1 MKLQIST
8 ACQGHGRC
16 YTLAPQLLS
25 SDDEGY
31 VTISGG
37 DPIEVPEDMREL
49 AENVVGQ
56 LPRERDQPDRR
67 LAGCAAWSSSAPR
80 WPGCAPRRPHGRPNS
95 TASW

>member
-1 MKLQIST
+1 VKLKIST

-37 DPIEVPEDMREL
+37 DPIEVPEELREL
-49 AENVVGQ
+49 AENVVGSCPENAIS
-56 LPRERDQPDRR
+56 LIDD
-67 LAGCAAWSSSAPR
+67 
-80 WPGCAPRRPHGRPNS
+80 
-95 TASW
+95 

>member
-25 SDDEGY
+25 SDEEGY

-49 AENVVGQ
+49 AENVVGSCPENAIS
-56 LPRERDQPDRR
+56 LTDD
-67 LAGCAAWSSSAPR
+67 
-80 WPGCAPRRPHGRPNS
+80 
-95 TASW
+95 

>member
-25 SDDEGY
+25 SDNEGY

-37 DPIEVPEDMREL
+37 DPIEVPDDLREL
-49 AENVVGQ
+49 AQDVEGSCPENAIS
-56 LPRERDQPDRR
+56 LIDD
-67 LAGCAAWSSSAPR
+67 
-80 WPGCAPRRPHGRPNS
+80 
-95 TASW
+95 

>member
-49 AENVVGQ
+49 AEDVVGSCPENAIT
-56 LPRERDQPDRR
+56 LTDD
-67 LAGCAAWSSSAPR
+67 
-80 WPGCAPRRPHGRPNS
+80 
-95 TASW
+95 

>member
-1 MKLQIST
+1 VKLQIST

-37 DPIEVPEDMREL
+37 DPIDVPDDLREL
-49 AENVVGQ
+49 AEDVVGSCPENAIS
-56 LPRERDQPDRR
+56 LIDE
-67 LAGCAAWSSSAPR
+67 
-80 WPGCAPRRPHGRPNS
+80 
-95 TASW
+95 

>member
-1 MKLQIST
+1 MKLSIST

-37 DPIEVPEDMREL
+37 DPIEVPEDLREL
-49 AENVVGQ
+49 AEDVVGSCPENAIG
-56 LPRERDQPDRR
+56 LIDQ
-67 LAGCAAWSSSAPR
+67 
-80 WPGCAPRRPHGRPNS
+80 
-95 TASW
+95 